1 MKSTAKGTV
10 DAGEEASREAFR
22 RELEEARRIAEGIPH
37 TIIWTGLGPYKVD
50 KSQK

>member
-1 MKSTAKGTV
+1 MKRTAK
-10 DAGEEASREAFR
+10 DQMDPREEASREAAR
-22 RELEEARRIAEGIPH
+22 RELEEAHRIAEGIPH

>member
-1 MKSTAKGTV
+1 MKMTAKNRDGS
-10 DAGEEASREAFR
+10 GEVASREAAR